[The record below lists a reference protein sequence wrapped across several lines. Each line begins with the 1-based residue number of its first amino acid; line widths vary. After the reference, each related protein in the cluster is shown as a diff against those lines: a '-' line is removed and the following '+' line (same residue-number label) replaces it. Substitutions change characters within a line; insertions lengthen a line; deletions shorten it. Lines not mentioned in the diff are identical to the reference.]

1 MITNN
6 GPNAIVIRVKTS
18 TGSYDKTFPANNSDE
33 VTLNQGESCDAV
45 NSSGNAGGTWVV
57 LT

>member
-6 GPNAIVIRVKTS
+6 GPNDVVIRVKTS
-18 TGSYDKTFPANNSDE
+18 TGSYDKTIPANKSAE
-33 VTLNQGESCDAV
+33 ITLNQGESADAV
-45 NSSGNAGGTWVV
+45 NSSGNANGTWVV